1 MKIIKKTTD
10 NTVKF
15 SSIEIGEVFL
25 HNENVYMRLPKFKLL
40 CDESIIRNATSLAK
54 GEVYTF
60 QPEVLVKRVL
70 AELTVTE
77 IPCDDTL
84 F

>member
-1 MKIIKKTTD
+1 MKIIKKTID
-10 NTVKF
+10 DTVKF

-25 HNENVYMRLPKFKLL
+25 HNDNVYMKLPKFKLL
-40 CDESIIRNATSLAK
+40 CDDGVIRNATSLDK

-60 QPEVLVKRVL
+60 QPEVSVKRVL

-77 IPCDDTL
+77 IPYDDTL